1 MGKSG
6 MHFIYSTLRKGHQ
19 KALEWFSTQPYISC
33 YCKVK
38 LRSKVSS
45 LSTCLLLLW
54 QQSWNTSLSLLTV
67 FGFRGNRSYRRF
79 DEKWTKILSLGLILR
94 GGWQWSWPES
104 TLLVPPR
111 TAVLCVTTFEVT
123 IKGLSLSSLSL
134 TYMLSTRVLK
144 CSCTVRTISLSVRKS
159 ASRLEMR
166 GELLKMCKVI
176 WSHSC
181 EFSNRFFF
189 PLQRLSLPKR
199 YNLDIQPRHSWRVRI
214 KARTP
219 LRLDPLGAQASAGR
233 LRFGTRWSHHEIAVH
248 L

>member
-19 KALEWFSTQPYISC
+19 KALEWFSTQPYFSC

-54 QQSWNTSLSLLTV
+54 RQSWNTSLNLLTAIFNRV
-67 FGFRGNRSYRRF
+67 FGFRGNQFYRRF
-79 DEKWTKILSLGLILR
+79 DEKWAKILSLGLILR
-94 GGWQWSWPES
+94 GGRQWSWPES
-104 TLLVPPR
+104 TLLVPPS
-111 TAVLCVTTFEVT
+111 TAVLRVTTFEVS

-159 ASRLEMR
+159 ASQLEMR

-176 WSHSC
+176 WSHDC
-181 EFSNRFFF
+181 EFYSNSFFF
-189 PLQRLSLPKR
+189 PCK
-199 YNLDIQPRHSWRVRI
+199 
-214 KARTP
+214 
-219 LRLDPLGAQASAGR
+219 G
-233 LRFGTRWSHHEIAVH
+233 
-248 L
+248 